1 MKLQSF
7 NIHKGVVLPLDISNV
22 DTDMIIPKQFLK
34 SVKRTGFG
42 PYLFDEMRYKDKAE
56 YGDDCATREINPSFI
71 LNENRFKT
79 ASILLTRENFG
90 CGSSREH
97 APWAILEYGFRVI
110 LASSFADIFFSNSVK
125 NGLLPVMLSKEKIE
139 MLFEITKKKTVIE
152 LTVNL
157 PNQLIFSD
165 ALNIKVPFEISSQT
179 KNYLSQ
185 GLDEIASTLKNA
197 DAIRK
202 FQENRFRDKPWLNKN
217 PSEVIK

>member
-7 NIHKGVVLPLDISNV
+7 NIHKGVVLPLDMSNV

-56 YGDDCATREINPSFI
+56 YGDDCEKREINPSFI
-71 LNENRFKT
+71 LNETRFKT

-125 NGLLPVMLSKEKIE
+125 NGLLPVVLSKEEIE
-139 MLFEITKKKTVIE
+139 LLFEIAKKKMVIK
-152 LTVNL
+152 LVVNL
-157 PNQLIFSD
+157 PNQLIFCDDPS
-165 ALNIKVPFEISSQT
+165 IKIPFEISSQT
-179 KNYLSQ
+179 KNYLLR
-185 GLDEIASTLKNA
+185 GLDEIASTLKHA

-202 FQENRFRDKPWLNKN
+202 FQENRFQDKPWLNKN